1 MTELSFDCRAVL
13 ERLDA
18 YRLGELTS
26 AEAGALCAHLTHC
39 RKCLCVEKQEQALL
53 ERLRS
58 TCRDCCPEELRQ
70 RIRDQ
75 CGCRGS

>member
-1 MTELSFDCRAVL
+1 MTGLSFDCQAVL

-18 YRLGELTS
+18 YRLGELTP
-26 AEAGALCAHLTHC
+26 AEREAFCAHLARC
-39 RKCLCVEKQEQALL
+39 RKCLCVEQHEQALL

-70 RIRDQ
+70 RILKQ
-75 CGCRGS
+75 CGCQGE